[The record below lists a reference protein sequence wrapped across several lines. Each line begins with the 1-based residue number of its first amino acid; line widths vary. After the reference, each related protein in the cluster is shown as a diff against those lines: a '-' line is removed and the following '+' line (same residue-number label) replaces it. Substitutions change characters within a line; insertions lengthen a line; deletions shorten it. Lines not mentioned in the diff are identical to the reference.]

1 MSQNGNGSSAAG
13 TKQFV
18 LHQLYIKDLSFE
30 APNSPEVLT
39 NLDADADTQM
49 NIKNSH
55 RELSDG
61 RYEVILHLSIHTKR
75 EDNTVFLLELDQGGV
90 FEISGFNDAEIQ
102 QLIGTHCPSTLF
114 PYARETVSSTIIKGG
129 FPALVLQPI
138 NFDALFAQSQQQG
151 NGQPN

>member
-1 MSQNGNGSSAAG
+1 MSQNGNGSSAG

-30 APNSPEVLT
+30 APNSPEVLKS
-39 NLDADADTQM
+39 LDADADTQM

-55 RELSDG
+55 RDLGDG
-61 RYEVILHLSIHTKR
+61 RFEVILHLSIHTQRGDK
-75 EDNTVFLLELDQGGV
+75 TVFLLELDQGGV
-90 FEISGFNDAEIQ
+90 FEIGGFNEAEIQ
-102 QLIGTHCPSTLF
+102 QLIGTHCPATLF

-138 NFDALFAQSQQQG
+138 NFEALYAQSQQSG
-151 NGQPN
+151 NAKPN